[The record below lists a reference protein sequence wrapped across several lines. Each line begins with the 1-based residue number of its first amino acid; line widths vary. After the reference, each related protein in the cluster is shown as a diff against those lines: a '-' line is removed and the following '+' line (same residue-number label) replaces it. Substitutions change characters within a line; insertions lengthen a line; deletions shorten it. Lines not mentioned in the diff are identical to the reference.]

1 MKLSKT
7 IYCAIVV
14 SLLSFNA
21 FAEIT
26 LNVKI
31 AQVIDS
37 KTVESVKS
45 ISANYDQDIVIGQ
58 NGPTDKIVVN
68 LKKFKNILVNGTKIN
83 PVQIDMKV
91 VDSSKKTIGKTHTVT
106 SFYNNSAQFTFPDRN
121 VSLNFQEI

>member
-1 MKLSKT
+1 MKFSKT
-7 IYCAIVV
+7 LFCAIVV
-14 SLLSFNA
+14 SFLSFNA
-21 FAEIT
+21 GAEIT

-31 AQVIDS
+31 AQVVDS
-37 KTVESVKS
+37 QTVESVKS
-45 ISANYDQDIVIGQ
+45 ISANYNQDIVISETGLK
-58 NGPTDKIVVN
+58 NKIVIN

-91 VDSSKKTIGKTHTVT
+91 VDSSKKTVGKTHTVT